1 MKKRILSLSG
11 AIALSLMLASAL
23 FAGIRAT
30 EFCDSLDLDSSA
42 RPRSKCATQMR
53 HNEEEHDDEIE
64 NLRCLPG
71 GGCEPHKGR
80 VLNWGGK
87 C

>member
-30 EFCDSLDLDSSA
+30 EFCDSIDLDSSA
-42 RPRSKCATQMR
+42 RPRSDCATQMR
-53 HNEEEHDDEIE
+53 HDKSKGDEAKSA
-64 NLRCLPG
+64 LKCLPG
-71 GGCEPHKGR
+71 GGCEEVPGL
-80 VLNWGGK
+80 VLNWGGR